1 MPAQLTLYIEQMPMS
16 IIRVV
21 KRSHYMRVMNA
32 VFLDSRL
39 SWEARGLL
47 GYLLSKPDNWQV
59 RVRDIIVNGPA
70 RAKKVRRMLKEL
82 EKHGYL
88 VRQRVQ
94 QPNGKLDWISLVYES
109 PSLRHADC

>member
-1 MPAQLTLYIEQMPMS
+1 MS

-59 RVRDIIVNGPA
+59 RVHDIIANGPA
-70 RAKKVRRMLKEL
+70 GAKKVRHMLKEL
-82 EKHGYL
+82 EHYGYL
-88 VRQRVQ
+88 VRMRVQ
-94 QPNGKLDWISLVYES
+94 QANGRWDWISLVFES
-109 PSLRHADC
+109 PQLRPGLAERS